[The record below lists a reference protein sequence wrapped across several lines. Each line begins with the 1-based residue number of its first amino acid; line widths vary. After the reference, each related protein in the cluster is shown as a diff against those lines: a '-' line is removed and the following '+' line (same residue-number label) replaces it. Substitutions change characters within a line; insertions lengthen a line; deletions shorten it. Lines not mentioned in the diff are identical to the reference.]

1 MVSVMNLGCMG
12 SNPSA
17 EIAIRQKNKKKAG
30 KKTMRKENM
39 VTRTIKSTH
48 CVLMCVDTSIG
59 EVKNIDVTLPRSYKE
74 VSDMLTKAKELYDT
88 NTLKCVEVVDYEEK
102 ECLMGMPESVFIQYA
117 SEIVKQKK
125 EEN

>member
-1 MVSVMNLGCMG
+1 
-12 SNPSA
+12 
-17 EIAIRQKNKKKAG
+17 
-30 KKTMRKENM
+30 MRKENM

-59 EVKNIDVTLPRSYKE
+59 EVKNIDVTLPRTYKE
-74 VSDMLTKAKELYDT
+74 VSGMLARAKELYDT

-102 ECLMGMPESVFIQYA
+102 ECLMGMPESVFIHYA
-117 SEIVKQKK
+117 SEIVKQK

>member
-1 MVSVMNLGCMG
+1 MG
-12 SNPSA
+12 SNPST

-30 KKTMRKENM
+30 KKTMRKEKM

-59 EVKNIDVTLPRSYKE
+59 EVKNIDVTLPRTYKE
-74 VSDMLTKAKELYDT
+74 VSDMLTKAKEIYDT
-88 NTLKCVEVVDYEEK
+88 DTLKCVEVVDYEEK
-102 ECLMGMPESVFIQYA
+102 ECLMGMSESLFIQYA
-117 SEIVKQKK
+117 SEIVKNKK

>member
-1 MVSVMNLGCMG
+1 
-12 SNPSA
+12 
-17 EIAIRQKNKKKAG
+17 
-30 KKTMRKENM
+30 MRKENL

-59 EVKNIDVTLPRSYKE
+59 EVKNIDVILPRTYKE

-102 ECLMGMPESVFIQYA
+102 ECLMGMPESVFIHYA